1 MATKQSRMHHSDLA
15 IHPGEVVAEELEARS
30 MTQRTLAAAMGR
42 PEQAISEIIRGKKGI
57 TPETALQLSNV
68 FGASAEFW
76 MNLQTT
82 YALTMAR
89 QAAGAKH
96 WPPSQALRKSGA
108 ARRGAT
114 R

>member
-1 MATKQSRMHHSDLA
+1 MVTEKRPPYQSDLA
-15 IHPGEVVAEELEARS
+15 IHPGEVLAEELEARS

-42 PEQAISEIIRGKKGI
+42 PEQAISEIVRGKKGI
-57 TPETALQLSNV
+57 TPDTALQLSDV

-96 WPPSQALRKSGA
+96 RPPSASLRKSATARHA
-108 ARRGAT
+108 ARR
-114 R
+114 